1 MSWWSRRACVFAL
14 LIAVAACD
22 MFSSLEKRIA
32 DSTTEAVNALDD
44 ATDAL
49 QSASADWQQ
58 VLQDLTSKLTDEA
71 QSTLRN
77 EIANLASRTVAQTGV
92 EFRCDADF
100 LRTRVRQSLLR
111 IKAKFLGQSV
121 PAPEPSLCQ
130 VVPVAVDR
138 TLVPA
143 RLKQIEFYGYDFDQ
157 SPDLGV
163 FLQTASG
170 QRQNIMSAVDRP
182 THYAM
187 TVRFGAN
194 GVQLDQNSSR
204 FILEWA
210 GRPVS
215 TIAVIQPQTPVC
227 ETKIQPIDPTP
238 VTLRPNKTRGD
249 REFAGNGPRVTTR
262 VDLQRSP
269 TALSVRVYMRAR
281 ETRSDYTTAEGTETF
296 PLFTPEPGWE
306 IENIVGPASM
316 DPHTYTDDTETTDS
330 FDRGSGGPV
339 KRLDF
344 VGDTS
349 GDDAG
354 VKTQVTVTFNRLRVE
369 LTQVHNCV
377 SDNAV
382 RIVRLRGLLNDAVFN
397 RLKIGLD
404 RQSVRREAMLKAIQ
418 R

>member
-1 MSWWSRRACVFAL
+1 MAKARTRHS
-14 LIAVAACD
+14 AVRYW
-22 MFSSLEKRIA
+22 LRE
-32 DSTTEAVNALDD
+32 L
-44 ATDAL
+44 
-49 QSASADWQQ
+49 SARPS
-58 VLQDLTSKLTDEA
+58 
-71 QSTLRN
+71 
-77 EIANLASRTVAQTGV
+77 ASRTVAQTGV

-121 PAPEPSLCQ
+121 PAAEPSLCQ

-143 RLKQIEFYGYDFDQ
+143 RLKHIEFYGYDFDQ
-157 SPDLGV
+157 SADLGI
-163 FLQTASG
+163 FLETASG
-170 QRQNIMSAVDRP
+170 QRRNIMSAVDRP

-215 TIAVIQPQTPVC
+215 TIAVIQPQTPIC
-227 ETKIQPIDPTP
+227 ESKFQTIDPTP
-238 VTLRPNKTRGD
+238 VTFRPNRTRGD
-249 REFAGNGPRVTTR
+249 REFAGNGPRVITR
-262 VDLQRSP
+262 VDLLRSP
-269 TALSVRVYMRAR
+269 TALSARVYMRAR

-306 IENIVGPASM
+306 IESIVGPASM
-316 DPHTYTDDTETTDS
+316 DPHTYTDDTETIDS

-344 VGDTS
+344 VGDTG

-354 VKTQVTVTFNRLRVE
+354 VKTQVTVTFNRLRLE
-369 LTQVHNCV
+369 LTQVRNCV
-377 SDNAV
+377 SADAV
-382 RIVRLRGLLNDAVFN
+382 RTVHVRGLLNEAVFS
-397 RLKIGLD
+397 RFKLGLE
-404 RQSVRREAMLKAIQ
+404 RQRVRPRA
-418 R
+418 